1 MNFSSFFKYSTLFF
15 LFCLLVNIA
24 RPIGYN
30 DSPFVGQPIVV
41 EIPRIPQSYPLLY
54 KSLFVDKG
62 NRLFITTDQEV
73 LIYDGVNYQNIKT
86 TGKPILAFDNQGKIV
101 IADDN
106 YLSLLTLNDS
116 GKYRINQII
125 NLPNSN
131 FYHKIIG
138 LGIDN
143 QKVYFSTGST
153 LWIYNDKPTPIDS
166 SIQAINI
173 FNTNKGLVFY
183 SYEKGFYKIEDK
195 TIQPLRNIKNITP
208 QAVVKIVAFGNDFLA
223 VTQNFPWFYNLT
235 SKDTSLLN
243 SIHRNLQPH
252 ETVLNVCSTG
262 SYIFISTSTNCL
274 LMIDSKSKSVNR
286 FVDFGG
292 SLSITPTEICTA
304 NDTYFFVITPTQIF
318 SFIKPELVQLFNYKK
333 NLKGIVNAAIE
344 FKNQLYIATSYGLYT
359 GKNLKE
365 SCAFEL
371 IEEGNF
377 NAFTQNQGLLFA
389 IGSNGLYVLSDNSVD
404 RIISK
409 PMVFSKTCFTRTIP
423 SKAIFLD
430 SQGRVYYSNL
440 APPFLLHEI
449 QRSNSSSFVN
459 FFSTDSLLLLVS
471 DNQEWYTYSFDCNNP
486 SGQGCLSLLQ
496 TVSQN
501 NQPIVNG
508 DTLSILN
515 DRLVKTYKTGV
526 AKNIGV
532 TNIGQQIA
540 NIHSVFRPNYQTI
553 ILEKGFKKG
562 CFLKQK
568 NLYSLDNTFEVN
580 AAFLDSDSCGWIS
593 TSQGLIKISAD
604 YIRSQN
610 NTSPSLYVLSIATHD
625 GDIIHPLYNGI
636 IPEAVKTISE
646 FKIKHCRTIE
656 ITLSSLDDFNWKNL
670 TYSIKIQGSESKWK
684 EWTTN
689 SKFILSDLNPGRY
702 IVIAKVRNVYD
713 FESPELKFTFNIVP
727 DFFQTKFT
735 RISLIVLVLL
745 SFFSFYQWRNYRHAL
760 ERFKLE
766 SIINRRTEE
775 LVREKEKT
783 DNLLARVLPRET
795 ANELK
800 ETGKVSTKRFKIVT
814 VLFSDIQGF
823 TKITDELNPENL
835 IDQLDKF
842 FLYFDSVVEKYRI
855 EKIKTIGDAYM
866 CAGGIPH
873 KNRTNPVEVVL
884 AAIEMLYFMREI
896 NRQHNPGQNIWDLR
910 IGIDSGPVIAGVV
923 GRNKLS
929 YDIWGSTVN
938 TASRMESSGEVGK
951 INISGN
957 THMLVQD
964 YFLCTYRGKM
974 PIKNKGDI
982 EMYFVDGIKP
992 SLASNL
998 DCFKPNNDFQIQ
1010 LQFLRF
1016 GDLEEFILEKLEKGL
1031 PKDLYYHNLKHT
1043 VDVYTQVELIGRSEN
1058 VTLEE
1063 QLLLQ
1068 TAALFHDAG
1077 HLIDYDTHE
1086 EMGVKLAREIL
1097 PEYQYTERQIEI
1109 ISDLIM
1115 ITKLPPKP
1123 KNLLEAIMCDA
1134 DLDYL
1139 GRTDFI
1145 PVSNMLY
1152 KELHEHGKIGTIQE
1166 WNELQIKFIEKH
1178 QYFTN
1183 TARKLRNVNKN
1194 SQLENIKK
1202 WIEKNKL

>member
-1 MNFSSFFKYSTLFF
+1 M
-15 LFCLLVNIA
+15 V
-24 RPIGYN
+24 
-30 DSPFVGQPIVV
+30 
-41 EIPRIPQSYPLLY
+41 
-54 KSLFVDKG
+54 
-62 NRLFITTDQEV
+62 
-73 LIYDGVNYQNIKT
+73 
-86 TGKPILAFDNQGKIV
+86 
-101 IADDN
+101 
-106 YLSLLTLNDS
+106 
-116 GKYRINQII
+116 
-125 NLPNSN
+125 
-131 FYHKIIG
+131 
-138 LGIDN
+138 
-143 QKVYFSTGST
+143 
-153 LWIYNDKPTPIDS
+153 
-166 SIQAINI
+166 
-173 FNTNKGLVFY
+173 
-183 SYEKGFYKIEDK
+183 
-195 TIQPLRNIKNITP
+195 
-208 QAVVKIVAFGNDFLA
+208 
-223 VTQNFPWFYNLT
+223 
-235 SKDTSLLN
+235 
-243 SIHRNLQPH
+243 
-252 ETVLNVCSTG
+252 
-262 SYIFISTSTNCL
+262 
-274 LMIDSKSKSVNR
+274 
-286 FVDFGG
+286 
-292 SLSITPTEICTA
+292 
-304 NDTYFFVITPTQIF
+304 QIF
-318 SFIKPELVQLFNYKK
+318 SYKS
-333 NLKGIVNAAIE
+333 NLKGSVNAAIKY
-344 FKNQLYIATSYGLYT
+344 KNQIYIATSYGLYIQ
-359 GKNLKE
+359 KKLKE
-365 SCAFEL
+365 GWVFEL
-371 IEEGNF
+371 IKNVNF
-377 NAFTQNQGLLFA
+377 NALTQYQGQLFA
-389 IGSNGLYVLSDNSVD
+389 IGSNGLYVLEDNRVD
-404 RIISK
+404 RIISE
-409 PMVFSKTCFTRTIP
+409 PLAFNKTCFSETATP
-423 SKAIFLD
+423 KAFFLD
-430 SQGRVYYSNL
+430 NQGGAYYSNL
-440 APPFLLHEI
+440 IPPYLLHKI
-449 QRSNSSSFVN
+449 QGNNASSFVN
-459 FFSTDSLLLLVS
+459 FFIVDSLLLLQS
-471 DNQEWYTYSFDCNNP
+471 DNQQWYNYSFECNNP
-486 SGQGCLSLLQ
+486 SNQCCLAPLQ
-496 TVSQN
+496 TVFQN
-501 NQPIVNG
+501 NQTIING
-508 DTLSILN
+508 DTLSVLN
-515 DRLVKTYKTGV
+515 DKLVKIFKTG
-526 AKNIGV
+526 AAENIG
-532 TNIGQQIA
+532 ISDSGQRIV
-540 NIHSVFRPNYQTI
+540 NVHSVFQPNYQTI
-553 ILEKGFKKG
+553 VLEKGFKKRDL
-562 CFLKQK
+562 FKQK
-568 NLYSLDNTFEVN
+568 KLYALDNTFEIN
-580 AAFLDSDSCGWIS
+580 GAFIDSDSSVWIS

-604 YIRSQN
+604 YIRHQN
-610 NTSPSLYVLSIATHD
+610 ITRPSLYIFSIATQD
-625 GDIIHPLYNGI
+625 GDKAHALYNGI
-636 IPEAVKTISE
+636 IPETINANSE
-646 FKIKHCRTIE
+646 FKIKNSSTIE
-656 ITLSSLDDFNWKNL
+656 IILSSLDNFNFENI
-670 TYSIKIQGSESKWK
+670 TYSIKIGKSKWK
-684 EWTTN
+684 EWTTS
-689 SKFILSDLNPGRY
+689 SKFILNDLSPGRY
-702 IVIAKVRNVYD
+702 IVKARVRNVYG
-713 FESPELKFTFNIVP
+713 FESPELKFVLNIVP
-727 DFFQTKFT
+727 DFFQTK
-735 RISLIVLVLL
+735 IAKVALIIFILL

-775 LVREKEKT
+775 LVKEKEKT

-800 ETGKVSTKRFKIVT
+800 ETGKVNTQRFKMVT

-823 TKITDELNPENL
+823 TKITDELNPESL

-896 NRQHNPGQNIWDLR
+896 NLQHNPGQNIWDLR
-910 IGIDSGPVIAGVV
+910 IGIDTGPVIAGVV
-923 GRNKLS
+923 GKNKLS

-992 SLASNL
+992 SLSTNL
-998 DCFKPNNDFQIQ
+998 SGFSPNKELQIQ

-1031 PKDLYYHNLKHT
+1031 PKNLYYHNLKHT

-1097 PEYQYTERQIEI
+1097 PEYQYSERQIEI
-1109 ISDLIM
+1109 ISELIM

-1123 KNLLEAIMCDA
+1123 RNLLEAIMCDA

-1152 KELHEHGKIGTIQE
+1152 KELHEHGKIGTIHE